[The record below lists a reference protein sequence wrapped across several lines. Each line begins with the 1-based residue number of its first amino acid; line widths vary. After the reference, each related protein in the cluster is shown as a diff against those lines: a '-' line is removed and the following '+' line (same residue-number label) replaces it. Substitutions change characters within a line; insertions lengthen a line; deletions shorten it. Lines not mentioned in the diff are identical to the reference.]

1 MSIAA
6 IKALRTAQNNLAPS
20 RGAAITYGDGDLWD
34 EYEHAIQSIELQNLI
49 KPQMDEIIQ
58 TLRCPTCASLEAQN
72 TELDAKL
79 AAIEQAQKQE
89 RNFCPRCGK
98 RLGKND
104 WDIHTCT
111 PPAEQAQKQPDL
123 DAICQDLQ
131 EKTYAQAMRIA
142 ELEQAQKEK
151 QHGAD

>member
-1 MSIAA
+1 MTDEQFA
-6 IKALRTAQNNLAPS
+6 ILK
-20 RGAAITYGDGDLWD
+20 
-34 EYEHAIQSIELQNLI
+34 
-49 KPQMDEIIQ
+49 MV
-58 TLRCPTCASLEAQN
+58 ASLENWKYVYPDEFDEVDQEALEAGRQ
-72 TELDAKL
+72 
-79 AAIEQAQKQE
+79 AIEQAQKQE